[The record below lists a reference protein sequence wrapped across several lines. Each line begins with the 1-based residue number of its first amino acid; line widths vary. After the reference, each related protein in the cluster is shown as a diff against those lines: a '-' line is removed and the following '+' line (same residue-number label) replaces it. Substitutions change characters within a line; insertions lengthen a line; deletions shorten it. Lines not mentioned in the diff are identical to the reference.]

1 MSKNQ
6 ALFLAQSY
14 MDTWDDYERS
24 LTRDGFPLW
33 DYIVLTASNENQAE
47 GFRAQ
52 INERVKA
59 GLLPKKT
66 HFAVI
71 PDRDGKRVGSGGATL
86 GVIKYIAEH
95 SGKKGFFGSQD
106 TCNSFW
112 R

>member
-6 ALFLAQSY
+6 AIFLAQSY

-52 INERVKA
+52 INERLKA
-59 GLLPKKT
+59 GLLPKKNT
-66 HFAVI
+66 FC
-71 PDRDGKRVGSGGATL
+71 S
-86 GVIKYIAEH
+86 Y
-95 SGKKGFFGSQD
+95 S
-106 TCNSFW
+106 
-112 R
+112 